1 MTGSEHGAQRD
12 GRRET
17 HPDAEPTARL
27 VRDWPVQPAARS
39 CRASGLADSAD
50 SWPGFG
56 TPKYPLHLKLSQKV
70 HADAPLLPSLASL
83 QPDPAS
89 LAALRVSL
97 MARTKE
103 RRNLSSQEQAASS
116 ERAARRCAGILKA
129 ARMLPSQEVA
139 HWAHMHVENCTP
151 EPAQVVK
158 LSAVTTGGGGRVEWR
173 GRLRT
178 GGSDVILEGTWVRQ
192 NFKAYV
198 KLHVRLL
205 TPECLPPCCFSRYYL
220 ASVQAASG
228 RFLYVP
234 TGNARPEA
242 APAGTG
248 DLRDGPEALFAM
260 GAPWAIP
267 TVECPEVAY
276 RQGAA
281 DVCAAHGLASA
292 VHEYGDTLAAAS
304 IAACARAALA
314 SGDAFGYVCDHV
326 NDSAIRLGCGA
337 SFRSPHQLAAC
348 RLGRCWHARG
358 GNTRLSVRTPCASV
372 LAVSV
377 HRALPACGARRRLFG
392 VRVAHRH
399 NSHDATPI
407 IYHVF
412 HTYHAYD
419 FMFWHV

>member
-1 MTGSEHGAQRD
+1 MSGAAGFAAAD
-12 GRRET
+12 
-17 HPDAEPTARL
+17 HPQGHVGTQKFEGVRKLPELSPQPCTCSLPCAVLTLAFAFRL
-27 VRDWPVQPAARS
+27 V
-39 CRASGLADSAD
+39 
-50 SWPGFG
+50 
-56 TPKYPLHLKLSQKV
+56 LSQ
-70 HADAPLLPSLASL
+70 LLP
-83 QPDPAS
+83 
-89 LAALRVSL
+89 RV
-97 MARTKE
+97 
-103 RRNLSSQEQAASS
+103 
-116 ERAARRCAGILKA
+116 CAG
-129 ARMLPSQEVA
+129 R
-139 HWAHMHVENCTP
+139 
-151 EPAQVVK
+151 EPAF
-158 LSAVTTGGGGRVEWR
+158 
-173 GRLRT
+173 
-178 GGSDVILEGTWVRQ
+178 I
-192 NFKAYV
+192 
-198 KLHVRLL
+198 H
-205 TPECLPPCCFSRYYL
+205 
-220 ASVQAASG
+220 
-228 RFLYVP
+228 VP
-234 TGNARPEA
+234 TGSARREA
-242 APAGTG
+242 APAGTS

-260 GAPWAIP
+260 GAHWAIP

-399 NSHDATPI
+399 MTRHQSSIMFFILIMPMISCFGMCEMMHHHFMRYPFI
-407 IYHVF
+407 SC
-412 HTYHAYD
+412 AYTRTQ
-419 FMFWHV
+419 